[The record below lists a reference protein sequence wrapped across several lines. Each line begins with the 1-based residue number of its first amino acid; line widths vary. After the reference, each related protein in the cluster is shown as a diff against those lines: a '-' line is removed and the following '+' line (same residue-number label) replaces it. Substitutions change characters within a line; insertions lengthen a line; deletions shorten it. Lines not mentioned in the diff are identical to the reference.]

1 MKRILCI
8 GLALLFIFSLSA
20 CNRRTPPAPSPMPS
34 ANPAPNSSIAP
45 NDAGGTGTGGNA
57 GGIGDTGGTGGTEG
71 TGGTGTGGTGTGGT
85 GAGGTGTGGTGTGGT
100 GTGGTGTGTTSATI
114 PNFSEGTEVNEKDV
128 PGVKSALQEK
138 FEGAKIKRITH
149 GMQNN
154 RQVYVVE
161 YTNQDGKH
169 ATTYISP
176 DGTFLT
182 SDSIPAQNTN

>member
-45 NDAGGTGTGGNA
+45 NDAGGTGTVGNA

-71 TGGTGTGGTGTGGT
+71 TGGTGTGGTD
-85 GAGGTGTGGTGTGGT
+85 TGGTGTGGT